1 MEWFT
6 FMDLPPE
13 SRGRLAFSTM
23 DSPVRAYL
31 WKRQFM
37 IVQGIVF
44 TKQIGERACHTLMNQ
59 TQVCDLL
66 KFLGPESCSKW
77 PWSQIPHHPQIIFE
91 GQHIH
96 DNDYMVS
103 AMSYYNTLLGPK
115 FDNPCNYHNCYR
127 NVTYRVNAISK
138 KIDSGGVVKGD
149 ILSDVPPNLLS
160 RKTHHESDICNLQ
173 SVDLFDPVKE
183 HILSLERKFVR
194 SHLLYDCWRNDY
206 LTGWSKKVR
215 IAQTARGL
223 ASLLAEMIGF
233 VHYRAFVREWNRSP
247 LDKRLI
253 SEDDEETR
261 FSNLPV
267 LPSDWTIDEEIK
279 ERRWLKSVHQH
290 KLDSTS
296 QHILIKRKG
305 KIKRME
311 LPHFNS
317 TSINDKSINI
327 PAVDIDKQPLF
338 EGKILSSQSKLIE
351 DSSLLSPKAT
361 ADAVSQEK
369 HDEIVPENDEVE
381 TRNRR
386 RSGRTKSKTTH
397 FVSASKVVS
406 LTKVEK
412 DRLEKSNKKQELKD
426 LAADRHFEKQIHWKI
441 CGRKLFPPRGLLSPL
456 TMRSVGRRGGIVSIP
471 FMLYSD
477 KLEVAQPT
485 VGNMWR
491 LHVKAVVTLHELVLQ
506 LHVLR
511 QNINE
516 TVSFCVS

>member
-13 SRGRLAFSTM
+13 SRGRSTFSTM

-44 TKQIGERACHTLMNQ
+44 TKLIGERACHTLMNQ
-59 TQVCDLL
+59 AQVCDLL

-77 PWSQIPHHPQIIFE
+77 PWSQIPHNPQIIFE
-91 GQHIH
+91 RQNIH
-96 DNDYMVS
+96 DNDYVVS
-103 AMSYYNTLLGPK
+103 ALSYYNTLLSPN
-115 FDNPCNYHNCYR
+115 FNNPCTYHNCYR
-127 NVTYRVNAISK
+127 NVSYRVNAISK
-138 KIDSGGVVKGD
+138 RIDNEGTLRGD
-149 ILSDVPPNLLS
+149 ILSDVPPDLLS
-160 RKTHHESDICNLQ
+160 RITYHESDICNLQ

-183 HILSLERKFVR
+183 HILSLERKFGR
-194 SHLLYDCWRNDY
+194 SHLLFDCWRDDFS
-206 LTGWSKKVR
+206 TGWSNRVKS
-215 IAQTARGL
+215 AQTAKCL
-223 ASLLAEMIGF
+223 ANLLAEMIGF
-233 VHYRAFVREWNRSP
+233 VHCRAFMREWNRSP

-261 FSNLPV
+261 FSNLPA
-267 LPSDWTIDEEIK
+267 LPNDWTIDEEIK
-279 ERRWLKSVHQH
+279 ERRWLKSVHPQ
-290 KLDSTS
+290 KLYSTS
-296 QHILIKRKG
+296 RNFLIKRKG
-305 KIKRME
+305 KIKQIE

-317 TSINDKSINI
+317 TSTNDNSINI
-327 PAVDIDKQPLF
+327 SAVDIDKQAVL
-338 EGKILSSQSKLIE
+338 EGKILLSESKLIE
-351 DSSLLSPKAT
+351 DLSLLSQKAT
-361 ADAVSQEK
+361 ADAVSQERN
-369 HDEIVPENDEVE
+369 DEIVREDDEVE

-412 DRLEKSNKKQELKD
+412 DRLEKSKRKQELKD

-441 CGRKLFPPRGLLSPL
+441 CGRKLFPPHGLLSPL
-456 TMRSVGRRGGIVSIP
+456 TMSSVGRRGGIVSIP

-491 LHVKAVVTLHELVLQ
+491 LHVKNVVTLPELAIQ
-506 LHVLR
+506 LHVLH